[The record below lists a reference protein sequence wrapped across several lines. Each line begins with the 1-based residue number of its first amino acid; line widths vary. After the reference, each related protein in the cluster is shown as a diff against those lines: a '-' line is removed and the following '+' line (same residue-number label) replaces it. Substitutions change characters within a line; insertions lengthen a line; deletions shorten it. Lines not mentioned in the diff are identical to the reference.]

1 MNGTTIRFGNR
12 LLALPVALAL
22 LAGCRGG
29 GNAPAGPSG
38 GPVATGGTTEAV
50 GTAARPLTMVFVP
63 SVNSEELAASADQLA
78 KLLETETGYK
88 VKGSV
93 GTSYS
98 AVVEAMGAGHVDIG
112 WLNPFSYVLAHNKY
126 GVEPLLI
133 TKRSGSRTYHG
144 VIITRTDSGIN
155 ALSDLKGKKFAF
167 VDPLSTSGTIYPKL
181 SLMAAGIDPD
191 KDLAQTIFAGGH
203 DKVVIAVYQK
213 QADAGA
219 IYAGKDRDARDRV
232 QGTIPDVL
240 EKTKVIAKTDEIP
253 NDNVSVRKELP
264 ADVKTKLKTALQN
277 VMATDAGRRILENY
291 EIDGVESVT
300 DADYDSIR
308 KAALSLNIDLEEAVK
323 PKKKG

>member
-1 MNGTTIRFGNR
+1 MTGNTRGISGR
-12 LLALPVALAL
+12 LLSVSAALLL

-29 GNAPAGPSG
+29 GNAPATSTPPG
-38 GPVATGGTTEAV
+38 VEAV
-50 GTAARPLTMVFVP
+50 GTAEHPLTMVFVP
-63 SVNSEELAASADQLA
+63 SVNSQELATSADELA

-98 AVVEAMGAGHVDIG
+98 AVVEAMGTGHVDLG

-155 ALSDLKGKKFAF
+155 NLMDLKGKKFAY
-167 VDPLSTSGTIYPKL
+167 VDPLSTSGTIYPQL
-181 SLMAAGIDPD
+181 AMMAAGIDPK
-191 KDLAQTIFAGGH
+191 KDLGQTIFAGGH

-219 IYAGKDRDARDRV
+219 IYGGKDRDARDRV
-232 QGTIPDVL
+232 QSTIPDVM
-240 EKTKVIAKTDEIP
+240 EKTKVIAKTDPIP

-264 ADVKTKLKTALQN
+264 AEVKTKLKTALQK

-300 DADYDSIR
+300 DADYESIR
-308 KAALSLNIDLEEAVK
+308 KAALALNIDLEEAIK
-323 PKKKG
+323 PKK